1 MGKSAKMHVLRILDA
16 HGDTHLVFDPQD
28 AAEVRDLETT
38 FRELMERGFTA
49 FDVSTT
55 PGRVVKTFDPQAS
68 EVIVTPRFA
77 GG

>member
-1 MGKSAKMHVLRILDA
+1 MGNTPNVHVLRILDA
-16 HGDTHLVFDPQD
+16 HGDTKLSFDPQNPI
-28 AAEVRDLETT
+28 EVDEVETR

-49 FDVSTT
+49 FDVSTM
-55 PGRVVKTFDPQAS
+55 PGRVMKTFDPHAS